1 MLTSIRHTSNAT
13 YLTALRKRSY
23 QSVANTQS
31 VAFFP
36 PICFILG
43 SQVKTCKF
51 AHATLFT
58 YLLCIFARPGLANA
72 SPCASPRLLAMEPHS
87 GCPATAHRCGTPS
100 AALARPTEAFAAISA
115 RLRLAGGHAPF
126 KRAPLPL
133 PWSFAEGP
141 WRRRL
146 FASLRLL
153 SRVGIAVQSL
163 ELSGGTLCALW
174 LFSCLELLDALTG
187 IVELSS
193 LN

>member
-1 MLTSIRHTSNAT
+1 M
-13 YLTALRKRSY
+13 AL
-23 QSVANTQS
+23 
-31 VAFFP
+31 
-36 PICFILG
+36 
-43 SQVKTCKF
+43 
-51 AHATLFT
+51 
-58 YLLCIFARPGLANA
+58 
-72 SPCASPRLLAMEPHS
+72 
-87 GCPATAHRCGTPS
+87 
-100 AALARPTEAFAAISA
+100 SA
-115 RLRLAGGHAPF
+115 RLWLAGGHAPF